1 MIFRRFFVVDLTYFN
16 NVEMNIENSLK
27 PNTLLVN
34 PENNN
39 DRYLIKKLINKGGFS
54 FIYEADMIFYIT
66 SKIGEKE
73 ISRQEV
79 VIKELFY
86 PDKASRDKNSITVN
100 WSDEFE
106 PNALSKKI
114 KEKTLSEAI
123 KLCGLSSDNILCIY
137 SALDLNNTIYIVT
150 KKIDGAEDFSKILK
164 LNSDTPN
171 KLSLK
176 ETLKYFNQIC
186 DALQEVHNQNI
197 VHLDIKPENILRDSS
212 GNAILIDFGIS
223 VSLVDGTPLT
233 ILGAETPHYSPP
245 EQSLKDN
252 KITFATDIYALGC
265 TLYVFLTGQL
275 VPRHSELSSGLEN
288 VIAPSYFNSEVTS
301 YLDEVILKSINLK
314 REERFQT
321 VKEFLN
327 AIHGE
332 SEYNKLIDLAKKE
345 YQLGKLENL
354 KNAIDYIAKSELIIP
369 RTEEV
374 TELLFDIR
382 SQIKRISKDEE
393 INEQITKADR
403 LVDQK
408 KYDQA
413 LQILRAVPQNTEIS
427 KKIIFVEDQL
437 KKDKIQKLR
446 IDALKFENEN
456 NIKEAIEK
464 YKEINLLENNTKI
477 SKKIDDLQ
485 EQISK
490 EEKYQNHI
498 NKGNEFENQLDY
510 NSAYKEYSFASTYK
524 PNDHAL
530 QNKLNFCLRKIEE
543 QEHYNYDLETIIKIE
558 KSTNVTNE
566 EIQKLIAITQ
576 KYPNDSYFAK
586 VLLEK
591 QTLWNRNLAMKA
603 FYDND
608 FSKALELFSKI
619 HPKTSEDEKVIYE
632 IETHATLDDIKNG
645 IYSGGYL
652 PTIRFLQSVP
662 KTNTRFQEVQN
673 LLLEVYFQYAKALH
687 KDKNY
692 SEAKIYFSKISK
704 NTVNHVNSEQYQKF
718 YQAVDAFQNKN
729 LEVANALFSTV
740 TYHELQP
747 EVKNYKSE
755 IKQGETVLIN
765 ESLLKQAQQKKA
777 EGKWQ
782 EALVIIEKI
791 QTNSNFYIKA
801 QQLKHSIEEEI
812 NKQNLV
818 KEQDKNNY
826 TDAQQAIKNKEFNK
840 AKSLINQIPSHSEFY
855 HLAQQLLVDIA
866 KMEGEAP
873 LKSKP
878 GITKYFII
886 GGIAIGS
893 VVGVKMLTNHNQTP
907 VNTSP
912 KPITDSTATK
922 TVSEQKMTN
931 KDTKEY
937 DYYLFTGTT
946 KNGLSN
952 DEQGIGKYYKI
963 FDGKQIL
970 VSTYKGSYKDG
981 KRDGIGI
988 EEYSLIN
995 LKTGDKMVTET
1006 QKTYEGN
1013 FVDDHP
1019 SGTGKLTMLSGS
1031 YLVGEFSG
1039 YNAQQ
1044 VIGEWYDE
1052 KGKLIRTQ
1060 NKSASN
1066 AQVKK

>member
-1 MIFRRFFVVDLTYFN
+1 M
-16 NVEMNIENSLK
+16 EMNIVNALK

-86 PDKASRDKNSITVN
+86 PDKASRDKNSNTVN

-301 YLDEVILKSINLK
+301 FLDEVILKSINLK

-321 VKEFLN
+321 VQEFLN

-332 SEYNKLIDLAKKE
+332 EKYNKLIDLAKKE
-345 YQLGKLENL
+345 YQLGKLVNL

-382 SQIKRISKDEE
+382 SEIKRISKDEE
-393 INEQITKADR
+393 INEQISKADQ
-403 LVDQK
+403 LVNQK

-413 LQILRAVPQNTEIS
+413 LKILRVVPQNTEIN
-427 KKIIFVEDQL
+427 KKILFVENQL
-437 KKDKIQKLR
+437 KMDKIQTLR
-446 IDALKFENEN
+446 IEALKFENEN
-456 NIKEAIEK
+456 KIKEAIEK
-464 YKEINLLENNTKI
+464 YKEINLLENNPKI

-543 QEHYNYDLETIIKIE
+543 QEHYNSDLETVIKIE
-558 KSTNVTNE
+558 KSKVVNPE
-566 EIQKLIAITQ
+566 SIQRLISITQ
-576 KYPNDSYFAK
+576 KYPNESYFAK

-591 QTLWNRNLAMKA
+591 QTQWNRDLAMKA
-603 FYDND
+603 YYDKD
-608 FSKALELFSKI
+608 YPKALQLFSKI
-619 HPKTSEDEKVIYE
+619 HPQNSEDEKIIKEIQTYE
-632 IETHATLDDIKNG
+632 TLDDIKNG

-652 PTIRFLQSVP
+652 PTISFLENVP
-662 KTNTRFQEVQN
+662 KTIVQFQESQN
-673 LLLEVYFQYAKALH
+673 LLLEVYFQYAKSLH
-687 KDKNY
+687 KEKNY
-692 SEAKIYFSKISK
+692 IEAKYYFSKITK
-704 NTVNHVNSEQYQKF
+704 NTANYIDSEQYIKF
-718 YQAVDAFQNKN
+718 YQAVDAVQNN
-729 LEVANALFSTV
+729 NFDVANALFSTV
-740 TYHELQP
+740 TYYELQT
-747 EVKNYKSE
+747 EVDRYKSE
-755 IKQGETVLIN
+755 ITHGKDD
-765 ESLLKQAQQKKA
+765 SLLKQAQQKKT

-782 EALVIIEKI
+782 EALAILDKI
-791 QTNSNFYIKA
+791 QNHSTLYYQA
-801 QQLKHSIEEEI
+801 QQLKSDIEKEI
-812 NKQNLV
+812 IRQQEGLENTF
-818 KEQDKNNY
+818 EKNY
-826 TDAQQAIKNKEFNK
+826 QDAQKALKNKEFSK
-840 AKSLINQIPSHSEFY
+840 AKSFIHQIPNTSKFY
-855 HLAQQLLVDIA
+855 TQAQQLLVDIVN
-866 KMEGEAP
+866 KENEKVIESNSP
-873 LKSKP
+873 TKTKS
-878 GITKYFII
+878 GITKYVVI

-893 VVGVKMLTNHNQTP
+893 VVGVKMLTNYNQNP
-907 VNTSP
+907 VNTSL

-922 TVSEQKMTN
+922 TVTEQKMTN

-981 KRDGIGI
+981 KRDGRGI

-995 LKTGDKMVTET
+995 LKTGEKIVTET
-1006 QKTYEGN
+1006 QKIYEGN
-1013 FVDDHP
+1013 FADDHP
-1019 SGTGKLTMLSGS
+1019 SGTGKLTMSSGS

-1052 KGKLIRTQ
+1052 KGKLIKNQ